1 MSTLDDRDISW
12 IDNRNVI
19 PTEYPL
25 ETISIEVQST
35 ALKTQNEKFK
45 TEIQCGRNKSVRI
58 ISQSQGALRHD
69 DEVMY
74 INAKDE
80 VHRSIQQSSYE
91 IEFTA
96 ARIKKTNVEF
106 GPLEISIK
114 QANKSKI
121 YIGGGKSLS

>member
-12 IDNRNVI
+12 VDNQNVI

-45 TEIQCGRNKSVRI
+45 TEIQCGRNI

-96 ARIKKTNVEF
+96 GRIKKTNVEF

-114 QANKSKI
+114 QASKSKI
-121 YIGGGKSLS
+121 YIGGGKSLC